1 VEAGMSYPIIGNGDV
16 VEAEDA
22 HRMARETGCQGV
34 MIGRGVLYNP
44 FLFRQVLEPGLE
56 VTPGM
61 RIDLTLRFFRILLE
75 SLEEREALHKIKK
88 IGGWF
93 TKGLPGG
100 AKFRQRLN
108 ERNDPEELIRE
119 IEELR
124 QGGTHGEP

>member
-1 VEAGMSYPIIGNGDV
+1 
-16 VEAEDA
+16 
-22 HRMARETGCQGV
+22 
-34 MIGRGVLYNP
+34 
-44 FLFRQVLEPGLE
+44 
-56 VTPGM
+56 M

-75 SLEEREALHKIKK
+75 SLEEREALHRIKK

-100 AKFRQRLN
+100 ARFRQRLN

-124 QGGTHGEP
+124 QGGAHGEP